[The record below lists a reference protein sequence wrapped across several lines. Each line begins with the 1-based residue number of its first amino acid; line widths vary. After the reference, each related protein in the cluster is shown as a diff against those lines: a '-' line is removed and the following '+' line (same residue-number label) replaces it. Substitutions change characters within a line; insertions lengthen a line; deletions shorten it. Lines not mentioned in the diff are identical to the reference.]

1 MAKKLLALVFLAIVL
16 FLPHPA
22 SAASQTITEVVDSH
36 VDQIYRDVN
45 FGFSTSVKL
54 THSAN
59 ERHEQYGLFKFN
71 TFSVSRTL
79 PISSAYAKFYVV
91 LESGTCTLHLM
102 PITQNW
108 FEDSVTW
115 NNMPIRQ
122 CEYDQC
128 PKLTVERSGSYRF
141 DVTPIAKDWISR
153 QKPNY
158 GFMITTAEP
167 PGECR
172 IISKDSSVTRSRPML
187 ELNYTSLNEIT
198 TISPTI
204 RNIYVSPTFTPT
216 PSPRPTVY
224 MVTEMD
230 IPVVTSDEAEFVW
243 RTIKNPGGGWPSTSW
258 VFLSTSADINTPLSD
273 FNLRFGRNDETV
285 NHLVSV
291 SGLEPNTKYYYR
303 TFSHDN
309 QGHRAFSQFGELT
322 TKNSAVDQTISG
334 TTTPTS
340 TSIPNNSSPTNDLPS
355 ADLLDVI
362 LPEGSIAENVTE
374 TSPSTNSSGVKPN
387 SEKESNNNNTPVTK
401 ILLTDSLN
409 SNNAPVLGLILL
421 VAVVI
426 VLVLVFFLKRRTT
439 QEDKVEKENLE
450 NLEKTN
456 QPKPFPKKIILFGL
470 VIVVIIFTLSQI
482 SSFLA
487 FQLPGSGQKSEITN
501 SPDYYAEYLNSATKI
516 DYQTP
521 AQDIVNASFDCQKYP
536 LLPDKNKKYLCK
548 NIYQTDENQLK
559 NEVSEQRTDRIF
571 LYGQYLYYD
580 CPAQSTKAKNPVSD
594 CFLSAR
600 FIDNWQIPKMKE
612 MFGVQFPDKKLYYH
626 LTETLQETKDLC
638 SKLTIR
644 GKEAEACFTSLA
656 NTIYSPAYSSDG
668 SMFLGFV
675 KGLFFESGLEDEPV
689 TKYKA
694 RLFLPRNCYLT
705 DNHEIIHVLNNFT
718 WKNMPAWLDEG
729 LIVLLQ
735 NTIRKKICSP
745 GMKVVQLVKIEDNQ
759 EIPVSETFDP
769 DSLDWE
775 EPLSTRLT
783 DLSENS
789 ACKKGIFLEIAKNI
803 RDGGTLYLKSLYKA
817 LKENQKDDEN
827 SIAEAVW
834 KSSGEDNSVKDS
846 LLQHRCSF

>member
-1 MAKKLLALVFLAIVL
+1 MAKKLLALVFLAIAL
-16 FLPHPA
+16 FLPRPA
-22 SAASQTITEVVDSH
+22 QAASQTITEVVDSH

-45 FGFSTSVKL
+45 FGSSTAVQL

-79 PISSAYAKFYVV
+79 PIYSAYVKFYVV
-91 LESGTCTLHLM
+91 LESGACTLQLM

-108 FEDSVTW
+108 FENSVTW
-115 NNMPIRQ
+115 NNMPNRQ

-128 PKLTVERSGSYRF
+128 PKLTVEQSGSYRF
-141 DVTPIAKDWISR
+141 DVTPIAKDWVSR

-172 IISKDSSVTRSRPML
+172 IISKDSSVTRSRPLL
-187 ELNYTSLNEIT
+187 ELNYTSLNEII

-243 RTIKNPGGGWPSTSW
+243 RTIKNPGGPWPSTSW
-258 VFLSTSADINTPLSD
+258 VFLSTSADINTPLSN
-273 FNLRFGRNDETV
+273 FNLRFGRNDEAV
-285 NHLVSV
+285 NHLVPV

-322 TKNSAVDQTISG
+322 TKNSTVNQTISG

-340 TSIPNNSSPTNDLPS
+340 TSVPNNSSPTNPS
-355 ADLLDVI
+355 ADLLDVT
-362 LPEGSIAENVTE
+362 LPEGLIAENETE
-374 TSPSTNSSGVKPN
+374 ASPSTNSSGVKPN

-409 SNNAPVLGLILL
+409 SNNASVLGLIILI
-421 VAVVI
+421 AVVI

-439 QEDKVEKENLE
+439 QEDKVEKESSE
-450 NLEKTN
+450 NLETPN
-456 QPKPFPKKIILFGL
+456 QPKPSRKRIFIFGL
-470 VIVVIIFTLSQI
+470 VIVVIIFTLSQM

-487 FQLPGSGQKSEITN
+487 FQLPGSGQKSEIAN
-501 SPDYYAEYLNSATKI
+501 SSDYYAEYLNSSAKI

-521 AQDIVNASFDCQKYP
+521 AQDIVDASFDCQKYD
-536 LLPDKNKKYLCK
+536 LLPDKSKKYLCK
-548 NIYQTDENQLK
+548 NIYNTDENQLK
-559 NEVSEQRTDRIF
+559 NDVLEQRPDRIF

-600 FIDNWQIPKMKE
+600 FIDNWQIPKMRE
-612 MFGVQFPDKKLYYH
+612 MFGVQFPDKKIYYY

-638 SKLTIR
+638 GKLTKE
-644 GKEAEACFTSLA
+644 GKDADACFNRLN
-656 NTIYSPAYSSDG
+656 NTIFAPAYNSDQ
-668 SMFLGFV
+668 SMFMGIV
-675 KGLFFESGLEDEPV
+675 SGLFFEGGRDNQSK
-689 TKYKA
+689 TTYKA
-694 RLFLPRNCYLT
+694 QLFLPKNCYLT
-705 DNHEIIHVLNNFT
+705 DNHEIIHSLNSIT
-718 WKNMPAWLDEG
+718 WKNMPVWLDEG
-729 LIVLLQ
+729 LVALLQ
-735 NTIRKKICSP
+735 NTVRKKICPP
-745 GMKVVQLVKIEDNQ
+745 GMKAVQVVRIENDQ
-759 EIPVSETFDP
+759 EIFVSETFDP

-775 EPLSTRLT
+775 EPLSTKLI
-783 DLSENS
+783 DLSANS
-789 ACKKGIFLEIAKNI
+789 VCRQGIFLEIAKNI
-803 RDGGTLYLKSLYKA
+803 HNGGSLYLKSLYKA
-817 LKENQKDDEN
+817 LGENHKENEN
-827 SIAEAVW
+827 YVAETVW
-834 KSSGEDNSVKDS
+834 KSSGQDASVKDS
-846 LLQHRCSF
+846 LLQHQCSF